1 MNQDLPI
8 VEFKFRSELRS
19 WLESNHNKSSG
30 VYVRLFKKDSGIISV
45 TFEELLDEGLCF
57 GWSESQRLTYDDKSY
72 LQKFTPRRSKGTTS
86 QRNKAHIKKLINE
99 EFMTPSGL
107 AVLNPKDLE

>member
-57 GWSESQRLTYDDKSY
+57 GWSESQRLTYDDKSHDPIWPSCI
-72 LQKFTPRRSKGTTS
+72 KSKRFRVIFN
-86 QRNKAHIKKLINE
+86 Q
-99 EFMTPSGL
+99 
-107 AVLNPKDLE
+107 